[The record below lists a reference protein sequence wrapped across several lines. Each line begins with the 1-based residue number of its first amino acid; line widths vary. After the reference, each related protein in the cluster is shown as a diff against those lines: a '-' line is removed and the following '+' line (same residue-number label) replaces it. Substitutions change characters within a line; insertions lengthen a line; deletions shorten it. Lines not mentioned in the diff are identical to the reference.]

1 MFQFKSAMTIAAFTC
16 IFMAL
21 FMTRVSFPEGSF
33 RSFTKMSDF
42 NLLEL

>member
-1 MFQFKSAMTIAAFTC
+1 MFQYKSAMTIAAFTC

-33 RSFTKMSDF
+33 RSVPVKFYKDV
-42 NLLEL
+42 